1 MVRRFFIDV
10 ETLPPPEES
19 RPLINTELVKRLCRK
34 RGTLSADE
42 QFRLLSLHAEYG
54 RVLAVGVI
62 VEEEWRVTQCG
73 VLGRDRATGLFHLD
87 EARTLRAFWKLLKG
101 FNARRDLVIGHN
113 IMDFDLP
120 YLYKRSRINRVLPGV
135 IFSFARYRS
144 APIFDI
150 MREWTHWSPQA
161 GYISLAHLA
170 DILKVGAA
178 KLDGMDGGLV
188 YDRFMQ
194 GDHGLIADYCLQ
206 DVKVARAVYYRMMFP
221 EGPEPQEA
229 G

>member
-1 MVRRFFIDV
+1 M

-19 RPLINTELVKRLCRK
+19 RPLINPELVKRLCRK

-62 VEEEWRVTQCG
+62 IEEDWRVIRHG
-73 VLGRDRATGLFHLD
+73 VLGRDRTTGLFHLD
-87 EARTLRAFWKLLKG
+87 EARTLRGFWKLLKG
-101 FNARRDLVIGHN
+101 FNARRDLIVGHN
-113 IMDFDLP
+113 VMDFDLP

-135 IFSFARYRS
+135 LFNFARYRN
-144 APIFDI
+144 APIFDT

-161 GYISLAHLA
+161 GYISLTDLA
-170 DILKVGAA
+170 DVLKVEAA
-178 KLDGMDGGLV
+178 KLDGMDGGRV
-188 YDRFMQ
+188 YDEFML
-194 GDHGLIADYCLQ
+194 GNHELIADYCLQ